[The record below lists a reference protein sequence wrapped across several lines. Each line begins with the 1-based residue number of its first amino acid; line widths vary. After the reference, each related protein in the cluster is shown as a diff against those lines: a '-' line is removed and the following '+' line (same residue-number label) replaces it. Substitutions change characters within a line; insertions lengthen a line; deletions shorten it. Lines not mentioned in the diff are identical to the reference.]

1 MFCPKIEVQGL
12 LTILVSY
19 SSDKNITKGVD
30 GKYAKKMP
38 DNIEKFMAYAVREF
52 DVYEKDKV
60 NWRKKESLMYAIGS
74 IREHNDKVDALE
86 VQLEQML

>member
-1 MFCPKIEVQGL
+1 
-12 LTILVSY
+12 
-19 SSDKNITKGVD
+19 
-30 GKYAKKMP
+30 
-38 DNIEKFMAYAVREF
+38 MAYAVREF